1 MSSEM
6 TIMETT
12 NNAKVL
18 QDRGVKLYQQ
28 KEYEEARRTFQM
40 AQELY
45 QAEGQTDMVAEMQT
59 NIGLVHRALGENQQ
73 ALDVMSDALST
84 FQEIGDALRT
94 AQVMGNLGGVY
105 MELGDKEQAYQCY
118 RQAAD
123 VFEELGEKKMLGDTL
138 IAMGS
143 LQVKDGKF
151 WNGAATYEAGLE
163 QLDHLSATQKV
174 MKNLIGFR
182 NRLTGG
188 SSK

>member
-18 QDRGVKLYQQ
+18 QERGIKLYQQ

-40 AQELY
+40 ALEIY
-45 QAEGQTDMVAEMQT
+45 QDEGK
-59 NIGLVHRALGENQQ
+59 Q
-73 ALDVMSDALST
+73 ALDVMSEALNI
-84 FQEIGDALRT
+84 FQELGDPLRT

-123 VFEELGEKKMLGDTL
+123 VFQELGEKKMLGDTL

-143 LQVKDGKF
+143 LQVKDGKL

-163 QLDHLSATQKV
+163 QLDNLSATQKV

-182 NRLTGG
+182 NRLIGG
-188 SSK
+188 SK